1 MAQIYNGGSDD
12 SDMKIALPKKSKN
25 GMTQDEINRALE
37 EMEEIRN
44 QGLLLQA
51 QKVGAHMASMVAG
64 LQGEHGEEILHQ
76 QMCLCVFGVTVG
88 CECWIHN
95 ATAAKTVLN
104 AFHTCFSELCP
115 NVYHHSGYSI
125 ALSFYYLAVRS
136 VGDSINEIARTFAML
151 CGEEQNPSLQQ
162 LGKETYEKCLKTM
175 EDLTAPLNG

>member
-1 MAQIYNGGSDD
+1 MAQNYNGGSDD

-25 GMTQDEINRALE
+25 GITQDDINRTLA

-51 QKVGAHMASMVAG
+51 EKVGANMAAMVAG
-64 LQGEHGEEILHQ
+64 MKGEHSKEILHQ

-88 CECWIHN
+88 CECCIHN

-115 NVYHHSGYSI
+115 DVYHHSGYSI

-136 VGDSINEIARTFAML
+136 VGDSVNEIARTFALL
-151 CGEEQNPSLQQ
+151 CGEEQSEFLQQ
-162 LGKETYEKCLKTM
+162 LGKETYEKCLQTM
-175 EDLTAPLNG
+175 EHLTAPLNG